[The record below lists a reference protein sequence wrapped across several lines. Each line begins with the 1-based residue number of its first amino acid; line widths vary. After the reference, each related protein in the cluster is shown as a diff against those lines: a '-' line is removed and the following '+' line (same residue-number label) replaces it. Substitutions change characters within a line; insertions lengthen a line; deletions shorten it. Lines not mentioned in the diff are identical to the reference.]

1 MRLTSDGK
9 TIIDSGVVLAFREN
23 SEVVFDFTD
32 NGINLKIQLTFKQ
45 DNNLGQTIL
54 VLRDKTNPLN
64 LEFQCTNFS
73 DTGTGTSSPIELG
86 IFDGKKV
93 YLNFWSY
100 LDGNLDGKARTRKI
114 EYTIYQEEK

>member
-9 TIIDSGVVLAFREN
+9 TIIDSGVVLAFKEN

-45 DNNLGQTIL
+45 DSNLGQTIL

-64 LEFQCTNFS
+64 LEF
-73 DTGTGTSSPIELG
+73 
-86 IFDGKKV
+86 
-93 YLNFWSY
+93 
-100 LDGNLDGKARTRKI
+100 
-114 EYTIYQEEK
+114 